1 MFKQFFRKV
10 RDVVKKVAPIA
21 APIAGMA
28 LGPWWG
34 AGLGAL
40 MGQYGGKK
48 GSMQGAMLGGLG
60 GLFHSPKGG
69 GGSMFSKMMGKSAV
83 PAGQVQGLPI
93 STTAQKGSGLKGF
106 WGNLMGGGGGGKD
119 TSGIISNLFG
129 KDSSALGWASALGPA
144 LATYFG
150 LKADK
155 PENPDPKKFRSLVD
169 DYYAAKARGEN
180 PNPADFGLAHTPVD
194 RMVEGLRFDD
204 PSQSYLNYGNP
215 NFAMGG
221 MAQFEDLS
229 RLAPYAAGGIISL
242 YHGGSPHE
250 ESDQQFNLNFDG
262 KRLGKIISQMR
273 NYYLDEMENKEKGMF
288 PQVGT
293 QVGANDFFERNAD
306 VIKESFSDTITDDD
320 GKMSDVVR
328 RQVEI
333 DGNNYDF
340 GFTEEVDES
349 GLAQLRDKYNLTAT
363 GNPHRAAGGVVGLAL
378 GGNDYFPERQG
389 MIRGPGGPTDDQ
401 IPAMLSNGEFV
412 MTADAV
418 KNAGGPNAMYGL
430 MNRLDPDSSRGRR
443 GIA

>member
-10 RDVVKKVAPIA
+10 RDVVKKAAPIA
-21 APIAGMA
+21 APLAGA
-28 LGPWWG
+28 FLGPGWG
-34 AGLGAL
+34 AGIGAL
-40 MGQYGGKK
+40 LGQYGGKK
-48 GSMQGAMLGGLG
+48 GSLQGALMGGLG
-60 GLFHSPKGG
+60 GLLHSPEGGQSILSKLWGKG
-69 GGSMFSKMMGKSAV
+69 AI
-83 PAGQVQGLPI
+83 PAQYQNIGPVGEKLVEG
-93 STTAQKGSGLKGF
+93 TGTKATGLKG
-106 WGNLMGGGGGGKD
+106 WLGGKGL
-119 TSGIISNLFG
+119 SGIVSNLFG
-129 KDSSALGWASALGPA
+129 KEGSGAGWALAPA
-144 LATYFG
+144 IATYLA

-155 PENPDPKKFRSLVD
+155 PEQPDWKSETSLVD

-180 PNPADFGLAHTPVD
+180 PNPADFGLSHTPID
-194 RMVEGLRFDD
+194 RMIKGLRFDE

-229 RLAPYAAGGIISL
+229 RMAPYATGGVVSL
-242 YHGGSPHE
+242 YHGGNPHE

-262 KRLGKIISQMR
+262 KKLGRIISQMHD
-273 NYYLDEMENKEKGMF
+273 YYLDEMENKEKGMF

-306 VIKESFSDTITDDD
+306 VIKESFSDTITDDG
-320 GKMSDVVR
+320 GKMSDVVK

-333 DGNNYDF
+333 DGKNYDF
-340 GFTEEVDES
+340 GFTEEVGES
-349 GLAQLRDKYNLTAT
+349 GLRQLRDKYNLTAT

-418 KNAGGPNAMYGL
+418 KNAGGPQAMYGL
-430 MNRLDPDSSRGRR
+430 MNRLDPDSSRGMR

>member
-10 RDVVKKVAPIA
+10 RDVIKKVAPIA

-48 GSMQGAMLGGLG
+48 GALTGALTGGLG
-60 GLFHSPKGG
+60 GLFHSPEGG
-69 GGSMFSKMMGKSAV
+69 GGSLFSRMMGKSAV

-93 STTAQKGSGLKGF
+93 STTAQKGSGLKG
-106 WGNLMGGGGGGKD
+106 WLGGGGGGKLG
-119 TSGIISNLFG
+119 GIMSNLFG
-129 KDSSALGWASALGPA
+129 KEGSALGWASALGPA

-155 PENPDPKKFRSLVD
+155 PENPDPKKYRSLVD

-194 RMVEGLRFDD
+194 RMIEGLRFDD

-229 RLAPYAAGGIISL
+229 RMAPYAAGGIISL
-242 YHGGSPHE
+242 YHGGNPHE

-262 KRLGKIISQMR
+262 KKLGRIISQMR
-273 NYYLDEMENKEKGMF
+273 DYYLDEMEKKEEDYPINPNVK
-288 PQVGT
+288 
-293 QVGANDFFERNAD
+293 AHAERNAD
-306 VIKESFSDTITDDD
+306 VIKESFSDTITDDG

-340 GFTEEVDES
+340 GFTEEVNES
-349 GLAQLRDKYNLTAT
+349 GLRQLRDRLNLTAT
-363 GNPHRAAGGVVGLAL
+363 GNPYRAAGGVVGLAL

>member
-10 RDVVKKVAPIA
+10 RDVVKKAAPIA
-21 APIAGMA
+21 APLAGA
-28 LGPWWG
+28 FLGPAWG

-40 MGQYGGKK
+40 LGQYGGKK
-48 GSMQGAMLGGLG
+48 GSLQGALMGGLG
-60 GLFHSPKGG
+60 GLFHSPE
-69 GGSMFSKMMGKSAV
+69 GGSSLFSKILGNKAA
-83 PAGQVQGLPI
+83 PATYKNIGVGNIIDSPATEATGLRNI
-93 STTAQKGSGLKGF
+93 F
-106 WGNLMGGGGGGKD
+106 GGGGKM
-119 TSGIISNLFG
+119 SGIISNLFG
-129 KDSSALGWASALGPA
+129 KEGSGAGWALGPA
-144 LATYFG
+144 LMTYLA

-155 PENPDPKKFRSLVD
+155 PENPNMKDYRSPVD

-180 PNPADFGLAHTPVD
+180 PNPADFGLAHTPID
-194 RMVEGLRFDD
+194 RMIQGLRFHD
-204 PSQSYLNYGNP
+204 PSQSYHSYP
-215 NFAMGG
+215 FAQGG

-229 RLAPYAAGGIISL
+229 TMPPYATGGIVSL
-242 YHGGSPHE
+242 YHGGDPHE
-250 ESDQQFNLNFDG
+250 ESNQQFNLNFDG
-262 KRLGKIISQMR
+262 KILGRFIR
-273 NYYLDEMENKEKGMF
+273 DLHNYYLEGMKKKEEGMF
-288 PQVGT
+288 PQA
-293 QVGANDFFERNAD
+293 GAKVAEGMFPPAGAD

-349 GLAQLRDKYNLTAT
+349 GLGELRKNLDLTAT
-363 GNPHRAAGGVVGLAL
+363 GNPNRAAGGVVGLAL
-378 GGNDYFPERQG
+378 GGDDYFPRRNG

-418 KNAGGPNAMYGL
+418 RNAGGPQAMYGL
-430 MNRLDPDSSRGRR
+430 MNRLDPDSSRGIR

>member
-28 LGPWWG
+28 LGPGWG
-34 AGLGAL
+34 AGIGAL
-40 MGQYGGKK
+40 LGQYGGKK
-48 GSMQGAMLGGLG
+48 GSLQGAMLGGLG
-60 GLFHSPKGG
+60 GLFHSPE
-69 GGSMFSKMMGKSAV
+69 GGSSLFSKILGNKAA
-83 PAGQVQGLPI
+83 PATYKNIGVGNIIDSPATKATGLRNI
-93 STTAQKGSGLKGF
+93 F
-106 WGNLMGGGGGGKD
+106 GGGGGGKLG
-119 TSGIISNLFG
+119 GIMSNLFG
-129 KDSSALGWASALGPA
+129 KEGSALGWASALGPA

-155 PENPDPKKFRSLVD
+155 PENPDPKKYRSLVD
-169 DYYAAKARGEN
+169 DYYAAKDRGEN

-194 RMVEGLRFDD
+194 RMLEGLRFDD

-229 RLAPYAAGGIISL
+229 RMAPYAAGGIISL
-242 YHGGSPHE
+242 YHGGNPHE

-262 KRLGKIISQMR
+262 KKLGRIISQMR
-273 NYYLDEMENKEKGMF
+273 DYYLDEMEKKEEGMF
-288 PQVGT
+288 PQVGA

-306 VIKESFSDTITDDD
+306 VIKESFSDTITDDG
-320 GKMSDVVR
+320 GKMSDVVK
-328 RQVEI
+328 RQVDI
-333 DGNNYDF
+333 DGNKFDF
-340 GFTEEVDES
+340 GFTEEVGES
-349 GLAQLRDKYNLTAT
+349 GLRQLRDKYNLTAT